1 MANSWNRF
9 ELDSELEIL
18 GSLENLD
25 VIVLKVLKVLIASE
39 SSVTSLRIF
48 VRTQGM

>member
-1 MANSWNRF
+1 MANSWNRS

-25 VIVLKVLKVLIASE
+25 VIVSKVLKVLIAFE

-48 VRTQGM
+48 MRLQEM